1 MIMHM
6 RRALLVGIDN
16 YPNNALRCCCN
27 DVDSLNSL
35 LGKHEDGSVNFE
47 TRVKKNISE
56 KSKLI
61 ADIKECFSG
70 DADVALFYYSGHGCI
85 EANGGYLVTPDY
97 NRHDMGVS
105 LQNILDIVNNSKC
118 KDKFVIL
125 DSCFSGDMGNTSFT
139 KDGMS
144 VIGEG
149 VTILTACREIE
160 SAMELDGHGV
170 FTALLLNALSG
181 EAADLTG
188 HVTIGGIYAY
198 VDKALGAWE
207 QRPIFKT
214 NVNRFTS
221 LRDVSPRVNLDI
233 LRKITKYFL
242 KEDDEFLLDPSYEP
256 TNSKKVPHNVVEP
269 YAVDVNTKIFADLQ
283 KLEGVGL
290 VVPVD
295 EEHMYYAAMNS
306 RSCKLTTIGKQ
317 YWRLVK
323 KGKI

>member
-1 MIMHM
+1 M
-6 RRALLVGIDN
+6 RKALLVGIDD
-16 YPNNALRCCCN
+16 YPNSPLNCCCK
-27 DVDSLNSL
+27 DVDALDSL
-35 LGKHEDGSVNFE
+35 LGKHENNSVNFE
-47 TRVKKNISE
+47 TRLVKNIQE

-70 DADVALFYYSGHGCI
+70 DADVALFYYSGHGYI
-85 EANGGYLVTPDY
+85 GVNGGCLVTPDY
-97 NRHDMGVS
+97 KQNDMGVS
-105 LQNILDIVNNSKC
+105 LQSILDIVNSSKC

-125 DSCFSGDMGNTSFT
+125 DSCFSGNMGVVPFM

-160 SAMELDGHGV
+160 SAVELDGHGV

-188 HVTIGGIYAY
+188 HITIGGIYAY

-207 QRPIFKT
+207 QRPVFKT
-214 NVNRFTS
+214 NVTRFTS
-221 LRDVSPRVNLDI
+221 LRDVSPRINLDI
-233 LRKITKYFL
+233 LRKITEYFPR
-242 KEDDEFLLDPSYEP
+242 EDDEFLLNPSYEP
-256 TNSKKVPHNVVEP
+256 TNCENVSHAIVEP
-269 YAVDVNTKIFADLQ
+269 YAVDANTKIFADLQ

-290 VVPVD
+290 VIPVG

-306 RSCKLTTIGKQ
+306 KSCKLTTIGKQ
-317 YWRLVK
+317 YWRLAK
-323 KGKI
+323 KKKL